1 MQQAQKEVGGW
12 GLWDHRCFISLKFA
26 TTISLSLSLTRTR
39 ARAQSCRSHISPS
52 TAHVTRAQMWFKK
65 REEVAQ
71 AKAELKVYK
80 EKTNTR
86 QQQAVCVGQQP

>member
-1 MQQAQKEVGGW
+1 MGVQGP
-12 GLWDHRCFISLKFA
+12 SLFHSLE
-26 TTISLSLSLTRTR
+26 IRRYHFSLSLSHTHTR
-39 ARAQSCRSHISPS
+39 ARAQSCRSHISPP
-52 TAHVTRAQMWFKK
+52 TTLVTLAQMWFKK

-86 QQQAVCVGQQP
+86 QQQAVCVAQQP

>member
-1 MQQAQKEVGGW
+1 MGVVGP
-12 GLWDHRCFISLKFA
+12 SLFHFLE
-26 TTISLSLSLTRTR
+26 IRHYPLSLSHTHTH